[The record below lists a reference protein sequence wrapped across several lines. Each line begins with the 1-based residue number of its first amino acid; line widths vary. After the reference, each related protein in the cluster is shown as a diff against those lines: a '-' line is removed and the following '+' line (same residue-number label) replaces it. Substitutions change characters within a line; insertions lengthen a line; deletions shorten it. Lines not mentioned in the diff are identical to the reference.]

1 MVFCLFLLFGP
12 FSAFFPQF
20 LFKGFQELKLPDWE
34 WGPPPDPNGE
44 VSVTFHEGH
53 PLMQCDSQFSI
64 WIRGRPQFP
73 VSRPGGFQELEKKM
87 MEMLKRPK
95 ILCGPGLIPAAT
107 ATLGNTQEIIFLQGP
122 PLVLDREDHRR
133 TPPVTS
139 WNFMNIIHVGGQFH
153 FLPGMGTHC
162 SVGR

>member
-64 WIRGRPQFP
+64 YIRGRPPFP
-73 VSRPGGFQELEKKM
+73 ILRP
-87 MEMLKRPK
+87 
-95 ILCGPGLIPAAT
+95 ASD
-107 ATLGNTQEIIFLQGP
+107 LGTGNWDLHLGQ
-122 PLVLDREDHRR
+122 
-133 TPPVTS
+133 VT
-139 WNFMNIIHVGGQFH
+139 VPQVTVPQVD
-153 FLPGMGTHC
+153 L
-162 SVGR
+162 